1 MISNWKE
8 IKYITPSKER
18 FLLEKNNKEI
28 NCFAMVGDRLK
39 FMETITDL
47 NVVNSFILDNPN
59 IEILEVR

>member
-28 NCFAMVGDRLK
+28 NCFAMVGDRLQ

>member
-18 FLLEKNNKEI
+18 FLLEKNDKEI